1 VYVCHCEVV
10 CDGHIRAAI
19 ADGARDVDAVT
30 ARCGAGGAC
39 GGCVPAIEELLAEAA
54 TAVRDPALLRSR
66 QARRRRGTT
75 PRVPVPVGGMATAAG

>member
-39 GGCVPAIEELLAEAA
+39 GGCVPAIEELLAEAVA
-54 TAVRDPALLRSR
+54 AVRDPALVRAR
-66 QARRRRGTT
+66 QARRRRGTP
-75 PRVPVPVGGMATAAG
+75 PRVPVPAVSMGAAAS

>member
-19 ADGARDVDAVT
+19 AEGARDVDAVT

-39 GGCVPAIEELLAEAA
+39 GGCVPAIEELLAEAVA
-54 TAVRDPALLRSR
+54 AVRDPALVRAR
-66 QARRRRGTT
+66 QARRRRGT
-75 PRVPVPVGGMATAAG
+75 PRRVPVPAGEMGAAAS